1 MNADAEGGTLV
12 VPRVLRE
19 GRPPGHRQGE
29 TWQGE
34 AAPCFA
40 SGDGFSPAPVHLLPW
55 TLKLAV

>member
-29 TWQGE
+29 TRQG
-34 AAPCFA
+34 AAVWCLA
-40 SGDGFSPAPVHLLPW
+40 SGDGLSPAPDYLLPW
-55 TLKLAV
+55 MLKLSV